1 MSLSW
6 FESNPIHCSILV
18 FRKDSTVL
26 VLSRKLGERIVIGE
40 GETRVV
46 IEFVGFDGR
55 GRAKIGIEAAENVKI
70 LREEIIKREEGK

>member
-1 MSLSW
+1 
-6 FESNPIHCSILV
+6 
-18 FRKDSTVL
+18 
-26 VLSRKLGERIVIGE
+26 LGERIVIGE